1 MRVLVAEDEAVPRA
15 ILVTALENFGHECLA
30 AGDGVEAWGIFSG
43 TPGVDVVIS
52 DRLMPGM
59 DGLEL
64 CRRIRA
70 EGGED
75 YAYFVFLTSLGDKQ
89 HLLEGIRAGADDYLG
104 KPLDLDELRVRLIS
118 AARVTGLHK
127 RLNEQKRELHQQ
139 ARKDS
144 LTGLGNRLALHED
157 LEMLAARARR
167 YGHGYCAALYDVD
180 YFKAYN
186 DRHGHLAGDEA
197 LRGVANALARR
208 SRVGDAAYRYG
219 GEEFLVVM
227 PEQTLESARAAADL
241 VRRAVEELRIPVGA
255 GEPTRAVTVSAGVA
269 ALGRGENEGTDAL
282 LREADAA
289 LYRAKEAG
297 RNRVVARGAASGPLG
312 GAPRA

>member
-1 MRVLVAEDEAVPRA
+1 MKILVAEDEAVPRA
-15 ILVTALENFGHECLA
+15 ILRAALQSLGHECLEA
-30 AGDGVEAWGIFSG
+30 EDGEEAWEVFSG

-59 DGLEL
+59 DGIEL

-70 EGGED
+70 EGGEG
-75 YAYFVFLTSLGDKQ
+75 YAYFVFLTSLGNKQ
-89 HLLEGIRAGADDYLG
+89 NLLEGIRAGADDYLG

-127 RLNEQKRELHQQ
+127 RLSEQKRELRQQ
-139 ARKDS
+139 ARKDP

-157 LEMLAARARR
+157 LKALAARARR
-167 YGHGYCAALYDVD
+167 YGHGYCAALYDLD
-180 YFKAYN
+180 HFKAYN

-197 LRGVANALARR
+197 LRSVANALAGR
-208 SRVGDAAYRYG
+208 SREGDAAYRYG

-241 VRRAVEELRIPVGA
+241 VRRTVEELRIPVGA
-255 GEPTRAVTVSAGVA
+255 GKPAGAVTVSAGVA
-269 ALGRGENEGTDAL
+269 ALGTGDNEGADAL

-289 LYRAKEAG
+289 LYRAKETG
-297 RNRVVARGAASGPLG
+297 RNRVACRTE
-312 GAPRA
+312 